1 MSEPRN
7 SDKVAN
13 YYRGVLVEER
23 DPRSHINTLAVK
35 FKFMSRPT
43 NSCEKIPEEIAKLT
57 KKPPKKFSGVT
68 GSRDLPLT
76 IISIGTIAE
85 TEEGAR
91 EKAREL
97 VDAMAIHPIL
107 GPSSYFDSSNFDS
120 IWEKEK
126 QRLRAFMASLDGSE
140 SKSSIGKKAEK
151 KGIIHQ
157 II

>member
-1 MSEPRN
+1 M
-7 SDKVAN
+7 
-13 YYRGVLVEER
+13 EER

-35 FKFMSRPT
+35 FKFMKRPT
-43 NSCEKIPEEIAKLT
+43 RKCGHIPEEIAKLT
-57 KKPPKKFSGVT
+57 KPPKKFSGVT

-85 TEEGAR
+85 TEEDAR

-107 GPSSYFDSSNFDS
+107 GPSSYFVSSNFDS

-126 QRLRAFMASLDGSE
+126 QRLRAFMASLDGSK
-140 SKSSIGKKAEK
+140 SKSSKGKKAEK
-151 KGIIHQ
+151 KGIILQ
-157 II
+157 FK